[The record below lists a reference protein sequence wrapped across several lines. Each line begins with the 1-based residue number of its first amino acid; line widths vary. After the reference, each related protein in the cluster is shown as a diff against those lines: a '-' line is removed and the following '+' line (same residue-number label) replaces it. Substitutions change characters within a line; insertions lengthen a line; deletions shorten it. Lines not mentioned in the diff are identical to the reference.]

1 MQVEYIN
8 PFIRSTTLT
17 FETML
22 GCNIKRDKLCMADQ
36 VNEKYEVSGVIG
48 LSGRAQGSVIVSLS
62 RDVAIQ
68 GAAAMLM
75 MDPSE
80 FDGLTDDVI
89 DAVGEIANMVAG
101 SAKAELEEFQLSI
114 SLPNVVVGHP
124 PDIRFPSEV
133 KPIAVTFACPWG
145 PMALKVGFTPL
156 PAMAF

>member
-8 PFIRSTTLT
+8 PFIRSTTNT
-17 FETML
+17 FGTML
-22 GCNIKRDKLCMADQ
+22 GCTIKRDKLCMADQ
-36 VNEKYEVSGVIG
+36 DHQEYEISGVIG
-48 LSGRAQGSVIVSLS
+48 LSGRAQGSVVVSLS
-62 RDVAIQ
+62 RAVAIQ

-80 FDGLTDDVI
+80 IDGLTDDVV

-101 SAKAELEEFQLSI
+101 SAKAELEEYQLSI
-114 SLPNVVVGHP
+114 SLPNVVIGHP

-156 PAMAF
+156 PVLA